1 MYCSQKVLFWMV
13 GRPEEAPSRRDEAGA
28 SAELGKTQK
37 DSSRTKWRNNKTYIN
52 AKKITRVNSL
62 QNQHLLFA
70 QRTLFLYTIAI
81 YNFCT
86 HNCKGYPDKK
96 QIFHNTNGTK
106 YNTKIEKKKIQKW
119 ENSKKTNMTKYKR
132 RKDKLPKY
140 NCNKIQ
146 IEKNAKRTKYKWSKI
161 QIKKKAKYTDWSLDK
176 P

>member
-1 MYCSQKVLFWMV
+1 M
-13 GRPEEAPSRRDEAGA
+13 EEQQNIH
-28 SAELGKTQK
+28 KCK
-37 DSSRTKWRNNKTYIN
+37 
-52 AKKITRVNSL
+52 KKITRVNSL

-161 QIKKKAKYTDWSLDK
+161 QIKKSKIHRLEPRQTLGTLI
-176 P
+176 